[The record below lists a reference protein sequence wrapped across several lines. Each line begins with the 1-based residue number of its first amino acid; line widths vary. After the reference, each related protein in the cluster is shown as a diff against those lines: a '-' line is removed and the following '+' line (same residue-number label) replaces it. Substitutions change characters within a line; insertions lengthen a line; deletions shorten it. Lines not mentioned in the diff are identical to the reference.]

1 MSNVLTIQVEA
12 RNDLGSA
19 HSRRLRKAEQV
30 PAVIYGH
37 GGPGCAVII
46 KAADLGSLVHHAG
59 LVSLEIA
66 GGETKSA
73 IVKEVQTHPI
83 QDRVLHIDFQE
94 VKAGE
99 KIHSQVGIEY
109 IGVPA
114 GATHGGQLEQIL
126 HELEI
131 RCLPG
136 DMVEVNTVDVS
147 GMKVD
152 DTMHVKDLILPPGA
166 EALADPEIPVF
177 EVRLP
182 RIEAVAEEEVTEDA
196 ATVAATPKE

>member
-1 MSNVLTIQVEA
+1 MSNVLTIQAEA

-37 GGPGCAVII
+37 GGPGCAVIV

-59 LVSLEIA
+59 LVSLEMA
-66 GGETKSA
+66 GGEAKSA

-99 KIHSQVGIEY
+99 KIHSQVRIESIGI
-109 IGVPA
+109 PA
-114 GATHGGQLEQIL
+114 GAPFGGQLEQIL

-136 DMVEVNTVDVS
+136 EMVEVITVDVS
-147 GMKVD
+147 AMKVD
-152 DTMHVKDLILPPGA
+152 DTMHVGDLILPTGA
-166 EALADPEIPVF
+166 EVMVDAEIPVF
-177 EVRLP
+177 QVRLP
-182 RIEAVAEEEVTEDA
+182 RIEEVEEEEVTEE
-196 ATVAATPKE
+196 ATVTPTKE